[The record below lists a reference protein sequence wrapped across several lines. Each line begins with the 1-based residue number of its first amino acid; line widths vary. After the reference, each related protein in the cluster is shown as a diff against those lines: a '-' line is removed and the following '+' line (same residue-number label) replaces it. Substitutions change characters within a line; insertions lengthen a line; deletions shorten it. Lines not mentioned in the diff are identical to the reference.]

1 MISTTKINC
10 NMNRENNTRA
20 YVRGIEINY
29 FFICLRKLW
38 LFSHNIQCEQE
49 SDLVAL
55 GKLIHETSYSDKRKE
70 YEFDDIKV
78 DWLDLNKKVIHEVK
92 KSDKVED
99 AHLWQLK
106 YYLYYFKNKGMG
118 IFTGVINYPKLKKQQ
133 SVSLSIADEKH
144 IEKIIQEINDIVSL
158 PNPPPIKVK
167 KKICRSCSY
176 MELCYI

>member
-1 MISTTKINC
+1 MKI
-10 NMNRENNTRA
+10 TA
-20 YVRGIEINY
+20 THINY
-29 FFICLRKLW
+29 LHICHRKLW

-49 SDLVAL
+49 SDLVAM
-55 GKLIHETSYSDKRKE
+55 GKLIHETAFSDKRKE

-78 DWLDLNKKVIHEVK
+78 DWLDINKKVIHEVK

-106 YYLYYFKNKGMG
+106 YYIYYFKNKGIG
-118 IFTGVINYPKLKKQQ
+118 DFTGEINYPKLKKKEKVVLTQD
-133 SVSLSIADEKH
+133 DEKR
-144 IEKIIQEINDIVSL
+144 IEEFIEEINTIVTL
-158 PNPPPIKVK
+158 PNPPPIKVA